1 MPFVRCTWNIRRQRS
16 TVSQNRKQIKNI
28 RKIKKDRDVVNN
40 TASLC
45 IGARYEK
52 EI

>member
-28 RKIKKDRDVVNN
+28 RKDRDAVNN
-40 TASLC
+40 TAFLC